1 MTHAAMKTLSALSLA
16 ALVAAGTWTPPAEAF
31 NFGNMMN
38 PSRWMNR
45 GGDRYYD
52 DYDDGPWGYGPGGW
66 GGPYGGGYGPGGW
79 GVPYGGGYGPGWGAP
94 YGAPYGG
101 VPGYGWGAP
110 GYGAAPAPAAVPAS
124 QPAAQPAAADRGE
137 VEALK
142 RRVRELEASQRQ
154 PALPPSAPPPAAA
167 PTYAPA
173 PAPAA
178 AAPAREWP
186 AAPVFRP
193 VDKQ

>member
-1 MTHAAMKTLSALSLA
+1 MTHAAVKTLSALSLA

-38 PSRWMNR
+38 PNRWMN
-45 GGDRYYD
+45 GGGRDRY
-52 DYDDGPWGYGPGGW
+52 YDDGPWGGWGPGSW
-66 GGPYGGGYGPGGW
+66 GGPYGGGYGPGW
-79 GVPYGGGYGPGWGAP
+79 GSPYGGYGPGWGGP

-110 GYGAAPAPAAVPAS
+110 GYGVAPAPAAP
-124 QPAAQPAAADRGE
+124 PAAGTASDRGE

-142 RRVRELEASQRQ
+142 RRVKELEATQRQ
-154 PALPPSAPPPAAA
+154 PPAAPPM
-167 PTYAPA
+167 TAPA
-173 PAPAA
+173 GD
-178 AAPAREWP
+178 WP